1 MNFYPRHLGDY
12 ARDAGYL
19 SMTEHG
25 AYTLLLDWYYAN
37 EKAIPKELIYSICK
51 ASSRQEK
58 NAADRVLRAF
68 FQWDIEQGW
77 THKRVEAELA
87 KMREKQSKAKESARA
102 RWDANAMR
110 THSERNANAM
120 LSNNQYPISNNQDPL
135 PKIQSNVVPVQNRR
149 GKGLR
154 LIGDILGQE
163 KIDGR

>member
-37 EKAIPKELIYSICK
+37 ERPIPRELVYSICK
-51 ASSRQEK
+51 ATSRPEK
-58 NAADRVLRAF
+58 QAAERVLRAF
-68 FQWDIEQGW
+68 FIWEDDAGW
-77 THKRVEAELA
+77 RHKRVDQELQ
-87 KMREKQSKAKESARA
+87 KMQEKRDKAKQSAAA

-120 LSNNQYPISNNQDPL
+120 LSNNQYPITN
-135 PKIQSNVVPVQNRR
+135 IQRGISQVSRR
-149 GKGLR
+149 SSKGLQ
-154 LIGDILGQE
+154 LIGDILKTGDE
-163 KIDGR
+163 DGR